1 VRKEEAM
8 PSRKK
13 QKPLEEVPSVRTTVV
28 LPEPLWRA
36 AKIRAL
42 EERRDLRDLII
53 EGLELVLAGKRGGR

>member
-1 VRKEEAM
+1 MATRKERGRAEG
-8 PSRKK
+8 P
-13 QKPLEEVPSVRTTVV
+13 PGVRTTVV

-53 EGLELVLAGKRGGR
+53 EGLELVLAAKKGGR